1 MIESAYYLRSRWGF
15 TRNFFEPL
23 TPASCLLSPVNW
35 SPMAYEIN
43 ESDLERQRLLQKIME
58 PVTDKLLNQLQLS
71 GSLRCLDLGCGMGET
86 TRQLAARLEKS
97 SEVVGVDQDKEL
109 LEMAASIGPV
119 EGCSIT
125 FQQGDAARLGF
136 EDESFHFVFARY
148 LLHHLSDPE
157 KVLAEMLR
165 VSKPGGIVAVQ
176 EPDCAKQYCHPHSW
190 AYERIPD
197 LYSRLFA
204 NAFVGR
210 ELYALFRQLGV
221 AEPGLDVE
229 TIAGVNEELR
239 RSYRMVIE
247 AVGPALIEKGILDPG
262 ELEELVG
269 ELRRV
274 EEQIDTLCVWS
285 PTFSVW
291 GVRPA

>member
-1 MIESAYYLRSRWGF
+1 
-15 TRNFFEPL
+15 
-23 TPASCLLSPVNW
+23 
-35 SPMAYEIN
+35 MAYEIS
-43 ESDLERQRLLQKIME
+43 ESDLERQRLLQTIME

-71 GSLRCLDLGCGMGET
+71 GTLRCLDLGCGMGET

-97 SEVVGVDQDKEL
+97 SEVVGVDQDEKL
-109 LEMAASIGPV
+109 LEAAASIGPA

-125 FQQGDAARLGF
+125 FQQGDATRLDF

-157 KVLAEMLR
+157 KVLGEALR

-176 EPDCAKQYCHPHSW
+176 EPDCAKQYCHPGSW

-210 ELYALFRQLGV
+210 ELYALFRQLGC
-221 AEPGLDVE
+221 AEPSLDVE
-229 TIAGVNEELR
+229 TIAGVNVELR

-247 AVGPALIEKGILDPG
+247 AVGPALIEKEILAPD
-262 ELEELVG
+262 ELEELLR

-274 EEQIDTLCVWS
+274 EEGEGILCVWS